1 MKTTIPPPIVTLIC
15 GLAIYYSRSLFSYE
29 FPIYTNEFSLLCLL
43 IGVLM
48 LFLAAGLFRKHQ
60 TTVNPLKPDS
70 ASHLVTTG
78 VFSLSRNPMYLGM
91 LLILVALSIRFNPM
105 GGILICTVFIGFI
118 TKFQIIPEEIAM
130 QKLFSEKFNTY
141 CKNTRRWI

>member
-15 GLAIYYSRSLFSYE
+15 GLAIYYSRSLFSFE
-29 FPIYTNEFSLLCLL
+29 FPIYTNELSLLCLL

-60 TTVNPLKPDS
+60 TTVNPLKPET
-70 ASHLVTTG
+70 ASHLVTSG

-91 LLILVALSIRFNPM
+91 LLILIALSMKFNPM
-105 GGILICTVFIGFI
+105 GGILICSLFIGFI
-118 TKFQIIPEEIAM
+118 TKFQIIPEETAM
-130 QKLFSEKFNTY
+130 EKLFNNDYKAYRT
-141 CKNTRRWI
+141 KTRRWI

>member
-1 MKTTIPPPIVTLIC
+1 
-15 GLAIYYSRSLFSYE
+15 LFSIE
-29 FPIYTNEFSLLCLL
+29 FPIYTNELSLLCLL
-43 IGVLM
+43 IGVLI
-48 LFLAAGLFRKHQ
+48 LFLAARLFRKHQ
-60 TTVNPLKPDS
+60 TTVNPLKPDT

-105 GGILICTVFIGFI
+105 GGILTCTVFIGFI

-130 QKLFSEKFNTY
+130 QKLFSEKFSSY

>member
-1 MKTTIPPPIVTLIC
+1 LKTTIPPPIVTLIC
-15 GLAIYYSRSLFSYE
+15 GLAIYYSRSLISYE
-29 FPIYTNEFSLLCLL
+29 FPIYTNELSLLSSI
-43 IGVLM
+43 IGVLI
-48 LFLAAGLFRKHQ
+48 LFLAGGLFRKHQ
-60 TTVNPLKPDS
+60 TTVNPLKPET

-105 GGILICTVFIGFI
+105 GGILICAVFVGFI
-118 TKFQIIPEEIAM
+118 TKFQIIPEETAM
-130 QKLFSEKFNTY
+130 QKLFSEKFNAY

>member
-1 MKTTIPPPIVTLIC
+1 LI
-15 GLAIYYSRSLFSYE
+15 SYE
-29 FPIYTNEFSLLCLL
+29 FPIYTNELSLLSSI
-43 IGVLM
+43 IGVLI
-48 LFLAAGLFRKHQ
+48 LFLAGGLFRKHQ
-60 TTVNPLKPDS
+60 TTVNPLKPET

-105 GGILICTVFIGFI
+105 GGILICAVFVGFI
-118 TKFQIIPEEIAM
+118 TKFQIIPEETAM
-130 QKLFSEKFNTY
+130 QKLFSEKFNAY